1 MKVGFIGLGG
11 IGKPMAINVA
21 RAGFELTVCDLREGP
36 VNELTTL
43 GATAAASPREV
54 ATSSD
59 IILASLPSNEASIE
73 VALGPKGVL
82 AGTEPGDIYIEL
94 STISPEVVQRIGS
107 AARDV
112 GVDVIDAPVSGGIAQ
127 REAGTLSV
135 MAGGESAP
143 LERARPVL
151 QAFGERIFHTG
162 GPGTGATVKLINNM
176 LAGINMIA
184 TMEAMALGAK
194 SGLTVDTLREVIR
207 ASSGNSG
214 LFAGLVE
221 NIMTVD
227 PQPQPGELAS
237 QGLHTIGKDVQLA
250 VELAQAKGVPLV
262 LGSPAAQVFTSGLAR
277 GWAGQEYWSIMQI
290 FEEMSAIQVR
300 PIQY

>member
-59 IILASLPSNEASIE
+59 IVLASLPSNEASIE

-277 GWAGQEYWSIMQI
+277 GWAEQEYWSIMQI

>member
-54 ATSSD
+54 AKNSN
-59 IILASLPSNEASIE
+59 IILASLPSNEASIQ

-82 AGTEPGDIYIEL
+82 DGTEPGDIYIEL

-277 GWAGQEYWSIMQI
+277 GWAEQEYWSIMQI

>member
-1 MKVGFIGLGG
+1 M
-11 IGKPMAINVA
+11 
-21 RAGFELTVCDLREGP
+21 
-36 VNELTTL
+36 
-43 GATAAASPREV
+43 
-54 ATSSD
+54 
-59 IILASLPSNEASIE
+59 
-73 VALGPKGVL
+73 

-151 QAFGERIFHTG
+151 QAFGERSFHTG

-184 TMEAMALGAK
+184 TMEAMSLGAK

-277 GWAGQEYWSIMQI
+277 GWAEQEYWSIMQI
-290 FEEMSAIQVR
+290 FEEMSALQVR

>member
-54 ATSSD
+54 AKNSN
-59 IILASLPSNEASIE
+59 IILASLPSNEASIQ

-82 AGTEPGDIYIEL
+82 DGTEPGDIYIEL

-112 GVDVIDAPVSGGIAQ
+112 EVDVIDAPVSGGIAQ

-135 MAGGESAP
+135 MAGAESAP

-151 QAFGERIFHTG
+151 EAFGERIFHTG

-277 GWAGQEYWSIMQI
+277 GWAEQEYWSIMQI

>member
-59 IILASLPSNEASIE
+59 IVLASLPSNAARIE

-94 STISPEVVQRIGS
+94 RTISPEVVQRIGS

-135 MAGGESAP
+135 MAGAESAP
-143 LERARPVL
+143 LERAPPVL
-151 QAFGERIFHTG
+151 EAFGERIFHTG
-162 GPGTGATVKLINNM
+162 GPGTGATMKLINNM

-184 TMEAMALGAK
+184 TMEAMSLGAK

-250 VELAQAKGVPLV
+250 VELAHAKGVPLV

-277 GWAGQEYWSIMQI
+277 GWAEQEYWSIMQI

>member
-1 MKVGFIGLGG
+1 
-11 IGKPMAINVA
+11 
-21 RAGFELTVCDLREGP
+21 
-36 VNELTTL
+36 
-43 GATAAASPREV
+43 
-54 ATSSD
+54 
-59 IILASLPSNEASIE
+59 
-73 VALGPKGVL
+73 
-82 AGTEPGDIYIEL
+82 
-94 STISPEVVQRIGS
+94 
-107 AARDV
+107 
-112 GVDVIDAPVSGGIAQ
+112 
-127 REAGTLSV
+127 

-194 SGLTVDTLREVIR
+194 SGLAVDTLREVIR

-227 PQPQPGELAS
+227 PQPGFYEVTLNVPVNVQAGETFFIGSDTGTVLTSTLTSGAPGVGYWRRPPQNPNWSMSNVVDHPSYEVLCQGAGQPGGVPSLTADGVPS
-237 QGLHTIGKDVQLA
+237 LGVTFN
-250 VELAQAKGVPLV
+250 VELAGAVANAAALLV
-262 LGSPAAQVFTSGLAR
+262 LGNSDAVWQGAPLPFSLAALGAPGCELLVSGDATQLVTTDGNGEASVPISVPNVTALLDAAFYEQFAVLDPAANSLGFAFSN
-277 GWAGQEYWSIMQI
+277 AG
-290 FEEMSAIQVR
+290 AGVVGH
-300 PIQY
+300 